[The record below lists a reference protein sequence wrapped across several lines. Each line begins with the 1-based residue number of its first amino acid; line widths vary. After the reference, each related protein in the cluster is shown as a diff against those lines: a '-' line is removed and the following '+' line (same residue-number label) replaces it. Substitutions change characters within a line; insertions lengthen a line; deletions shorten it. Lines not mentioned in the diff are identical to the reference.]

1 MLPLSMIVAIGN
13 DGAIGYKGKI
23 PWNISEDMSYFK
35 KITQGHAIIMGRK
48 TWNEIG
54 KPLQG
59 RRNIVISKEN
69 KFAHKDVEVFSSIED
84 AISSAR
90 TTDLEPIIIGG
101 SSIYTQTMPLVTKI
115 YLTEVNL
122 TVIADTFFIWNRND
136 WKEIFRQKGN
146 NNKEIEFVVLVRND
160 KHNIFI

>member
-23 PWNISEDMSYFK
+23 PWHISEDMSYFK

-59 RRNIVISKEN
+59 RRNIVLSKQ
-69 KFAHKDVEVFSSIED
+69 FVHKDVEVFSSIED

-101 SSIYTQTMPLVTKI
+101 SSIYTQAMPFVTKI

-122 TVIADTFFIWNRND
+122 TVTADTFFIWNRND

-146 NNKEIEFVVLVRND
+146 AKEIEFVVLVRND
-160 KHNIFI
+160 KH

>member
-13 DGAIGYKGKI
+13 NGAIGYKGKI
-23 PWNISEDMSYFK
+23 PWHISEDMSYFK

-59 RRNIVISKEN
+59 RRNIVLSKQ
-69 KFAHKDVEVFSSIED
+69 FVHKDVEVFSSIED

-101 SSIYTQTMPLVTKI
+101 SSIYTQAMPFVTKI

-122 TVIADTFFIWNRND
+122 TVTADTFFINGIVID
-136 WKEIFRQKGN
+136 KWKVKFLDKKESA
-146 NNKEIEFVVLVRND
+146 KEIEFVVLVRND
-160 KHNIFI
+160 NL